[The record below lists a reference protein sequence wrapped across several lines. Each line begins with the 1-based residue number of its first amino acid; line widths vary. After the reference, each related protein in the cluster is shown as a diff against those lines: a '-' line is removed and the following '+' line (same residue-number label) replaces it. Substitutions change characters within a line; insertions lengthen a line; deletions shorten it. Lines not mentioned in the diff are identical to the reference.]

1 VSIAQLVGSLQ
12 YARANDRTRN
22 SPLIP
27 LRGEILATR
36 LLDKKNGHII
46 NKKISIIYNK
56 ISTIQN
62 KMNKTSKRGK
72 IKLHV

>member
-1 VSIAQLVGSLQ
+1 VSLTKLVGTCRRDS
-12 YARANDRTRN
+12 NPDTIRTRDTPPN
-22 SPLIP
+22 V
-27 LRGEILATR
+27 EFLATR
-36 LLDKKNGHII
+36 LLDQKNGHII